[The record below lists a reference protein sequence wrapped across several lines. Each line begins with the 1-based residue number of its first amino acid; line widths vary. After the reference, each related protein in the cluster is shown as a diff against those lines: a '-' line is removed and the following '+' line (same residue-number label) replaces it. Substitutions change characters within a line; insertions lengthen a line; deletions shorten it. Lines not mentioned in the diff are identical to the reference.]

1 MLNES
6 SIRSFL
12 VLAREGSYTKTARQL
27 YLSQQAVS
35 KQMAKL
41 EEDLGCNLFRR
52 EQGKLTLTE
61 AGQVYYDAFSRM
73 DAILEDAKRK
83 AGQMDDSW
91 GSNLVIGV
99 LDAMILPPVVREANR
114 CFRQLYPDVAL
125 SYKNNTTG
133 LRPWLE
139 DGAVD
144 VAYSIAHDCPAEDE
158 LVSIPIL
165 KVREVIAVC
174 AEHPK
179 ATDDATYLDF
189 RDEPVL
195 YTPHPEMDQ
204 EEQIRRILPEEFEGA
219 RMVAKDDFMA
229 SSVAVEQMQG
239 VMFLHEGTRLDENRS
254 IRFYPT
260 GRTSSIVLA
269 YPAAMRKRC
278 AKKYVSEVKR
288 LLPSNGE
295 KEEAAAESKD

>member
-12 VLAREGSYTKTARQL
+12 ILAKEGSYTNTARRL

-41 EEDLGCNLFRR
+41 EEDLGCTLFHR
-52 EQGKLTLTE
+52 EQGKLALTE
-61 AGQVYYDAFSRM
+61 AGQVYFDAFSRM
-73 DAILEDAKRK
+73 DAILEGAKRK

-99 LDAMILPPVVREANR
+99 LDAMILPPVVREVNR
-114 CFRQLYPDVAL
+114 RFRQLCPDVTL

-139 DGAVD
+139 EGAVD
-144 VAYSIAHDCPAEDE
+144 VAFSLAFDCPGDKDV
-158 LVSIPIL
+158 VSLPIL
-165 KVREVIAVC
+165 AVREVLAVC

-179 ATDDATYLDF
+179 ATDTATYLDF

-195 YTPHPEMDQ
+195 FTPHPALDP
-204 EEQIRRILPEEFEGA
+204 EEQFRRMLPAGFEDA

-229 SSVAVEQMQG
+229 SSVAAEQMQG
-239 VMFLHEGTRLDENRS
+239 VMFLHEGTRIDQNRN
-254 IRFYPT
+254 IRLYFT
-260 GRTSSIVLA
+260 GRTNCIVLA
-269 YPAAMRKRC
+269 YPAGLRKRC
-278 AKKYVSEVKR
+278 AKRYVGEVRR
-288 LLPSNGE
+288 LLAENREANG
-295 KEEAAAESKD
+295 AAGAAD